1 MPKKKN
7 ALEAI
12 NDAVE
17 VAGEERR
24 RLAETIVRETMEQAP
39 DEPGELTVDTAS
51 RLLHELRV
59 HQIELEM
66 QNNELRRSQ
75 QGLEKSR
82 TLFFELYNLAPVGY
96 VTLNEKGMIVG
107 ANFTFAAMVD
117 ATMSTILAKPFSQFV
132 CHDDQ
137 DIYYCWEKNLRKK
150 NAPHTCELRLEKKD
164 GTQFWIHMVAN
175 LTRDADGKVVIR
187 VVVSDISELKKTEH
201 ELAAANRTIEETSK
215 AKSVFLANMSHEL
228 RTPLNTIIGFSEVLQ
243 DELFGPLN
251 AKQMTFVENILN
263 SGRHLLS
270 LINDILDIS
279 KVEAQKMTLE
289 LDRINL
295 ADICKGTVAAF
306 SEKARKKEVTLSYS
320 FEPTLVDV
328 PIVADGRKIKQILY
342 NLVDNGIKFNHSQGS
357 VSISVQKD
365 SDIAIPAGLKIIV
378 EDTGIGIAD
387 EDQEKLFLPF
397 SQLAQ
402 SYYDRQTE
410 GTGLGLALTKHL
422 VELHGGRIL
431 LQSDPGQGSRFTI
444 LLPLNRHEPGNG

>member
-1 MPKKKN
+1 
-7 ALEAI
+7 
-12 NDAVE
+12 
-17 VAGEERR
+17 
-24 RLAETIVRETMEQAP
+24 
-39 DEPGELTVDTAS
+39 
-51 RLLHELRV
+51 
-59 HQIELEM
+59 
-66 QNNELRRSQ
+66 
-75 QGLEKSR
+75 
-82 TLFFELYNLAPVGY
+82 
-96 VTLNEKGMIVG
+96 
-107 ANFTFAAMVD
+107 
-117 ATMSTILAKPFSQFV
+117 
-132 CHDDQ
+132 
-137 DIYYCWEKNLRKK
+137 
-150 NAPHTCELRLEKKD
+150 
-164 GTQFWIHMVAN
+164 
-175 LTRDADGKVVIR
+175 
-187 VVVSDISELKKTEH
+187 VVSDISDLKKTEH

-215 AKSVFLANMSHEL
+215 AKSIFLANMSHEL

-320 FEPTLVDV
+320 FDPKLVDA

-342 NLVDNGIKFNHSQGS
+342 NLVDNGIKFNHPQGS

-365 SDIAIPAGLKIIV
+365 SDLSIPAVLKIVV
-378 EDTGIGIAD
+378 EDTGIGIAG
-387 EDQEKLFLPF
+387 EDQAKLFLPF

-422 VELHGGRIL
+422 VELHGGRII
-431 LQSDPGQGSRFTI
+431 LQSEPGQGSRFTI
-444 LLPLNRHEPGNG
+444 VLPLTRDESSNV